1 VGIEL
6 RRVVMG
12 LGIELGLVGGDW
24 GGRSRRSGRFGT
36 LMSDVVEL
44 VGCVFLTNNYTLL
57 RPLSFFLDFGVMR
70 TGYERLVGTDWLGW
84 K

>member
-57 RPLSFFLDFGVMR
+57 RPLFVFLDFGH
-70 TGYERLVGTDWLGW
+70 G
-84 K
+84 